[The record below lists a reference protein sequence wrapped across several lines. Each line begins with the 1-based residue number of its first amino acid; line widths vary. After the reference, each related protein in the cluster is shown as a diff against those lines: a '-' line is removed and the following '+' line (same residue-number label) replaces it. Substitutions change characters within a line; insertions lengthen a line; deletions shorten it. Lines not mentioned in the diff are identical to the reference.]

1 MHANYFIM
9 NFSKIFDIIQNYQY
23 LNIRLSTYIQILY
36 NISTD
41 DNT

>member
-23 LNIRLSTYIQILY
+23 LNKRFSTYIQILY

-41 DNT
+41 DIT